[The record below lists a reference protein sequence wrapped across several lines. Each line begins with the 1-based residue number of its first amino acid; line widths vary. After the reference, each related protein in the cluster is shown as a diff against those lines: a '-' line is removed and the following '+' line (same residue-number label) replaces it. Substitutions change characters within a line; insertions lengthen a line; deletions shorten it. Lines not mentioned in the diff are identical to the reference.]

1 MDKLFRWTIY
11 LMIIFVIAV
20 AIYIY
25 MVNFKP
31 VEKKEVMVEFRTIHV
46 SKILV
51 VLRISFHFVYP
62 HRHFI
67 YLRKNFIQVGS
78 L

>member
-25 MVNFKP
+25 SWLSFKP
-31 VEKKEVMVEFRTIHV
+31 QKKTEIAGTYSMI
-46 SKILV
+46 
-51 VLRISFHFVYP
+51 VLHANTSHDQSFFASHLFA
-62 HRHFI
+62 
-67 YLRKNFIQVGS
+67 
-78 L
+78 

>member
-25 MVNFKP
+25 SWLSFKP
-31 VEKKEVMVEFRTIHV
+31 VEKKRLLWNLELSTFQ
-46 SKILV
+46 
-51 VLRISFHFVYP
+51 
-62 HRHFI
+62 
-67 YLRKNFIQVGS
+67 KNF
-78 L
+78 

>member
-25 MVNFKP
+25 SWFSFKP
-31 VEKKEVMVEFRTIHV
+31 VEKKEFVMELNTIRV
-46 SKILV
+46 SKV
-51 VLRISFHFVYP
+51 FNDFQDFFSFH
-62 HRHFI
+62 I
-67 YLRKNFIQVGS
+67 S
-78 L
+78 S

>member
-25 MVNFKP
+25 SWLSFKP
-31 VEKKEVMVEFRTIHV
+31 VEKKEVVMEFRTIHV
-46 SKILV
+46 SKIFNGSQDFF
-51 VLRISFHFVYP
+51 SFHLF
-62 HRHFI
+62 
-67 YLRKNFIQVGS
+67 S
-78 L
+78 

>member
-25 MVNFKP
+25 SWLSFKP
-31 VEKKEVMVEFRTIHV
+31 QKKTEIAGTYSMI
-46 SKILV
+46 
-51 VLRISFHFVYP
+51 VLNANTTNYD
-62 HRHFI
+62 
-67 YLRKNFIQVGS
+67 
-78 L
+78 